1 MNTKG
6 RKRARRNAQL
16 ATVTSSVQQTWFGD
30 DVSYAQYRDNVER
43 MQKANQSDF
52 KLGSWDE
59 DDDQEDGTA
68 DENFAGDYGYMLTK
82 HGNVAV
88 LQVYGELVPKE
99 SWYNRYFGMISYEE
113 IRNAAITAASSGSVA
128 GLLIDY
134 DTGGGAVTGIGELSD
149 FLREFDNNV
158 MPVYSY
164 TGANMLSAGYWLG
177 CVGRKV
183 FCSSMALSGSIG
195 VITAHFSYARAMK
208 EQGIDVTM
216 FRQGEFKALGSPY
229 ETLDAKAKADIESR
243 MRKFYDMF
251 LGHVSPQR
259 GIPIP
264 TLLETAA
271 EGRVFMGDD
280 AVKVGLVD
288 KVISFDKAVAFV
300 ANAVK
305 DTQLGSS
312 LLSPTTMAGM
322 TDMKRTLNAAGLAA
336 VASGVAA
343 EVALADPKLS
353 EEVIDTPTETDPT
366 KVDAKVDADGKPIVE
381 AKVDADGK
389 PIVETPAPAASDK
402 PAVVETDTKAD
413 TSMLDR
419 LVLLSAQLA
428 TAQAELATLKTADAT
443 KDAQFKALVK
453 IAADSTNRMEVPLAR
468 TPTNLK
474 EASAE
479 LVLST
484 YHSVISAFNSQFKV
498 GGVAEVPSSDDL
510 KVDAPAMAY
519 IPDAS
524 LASL

>member
-6 RKRARRNAQL
+6 RKKARRNAQL

-30 DVSYAQYRDNVER
+30 DVSYAQYRDNVVR
-43 MQKANQSDF
+43 MQSANQADF
-52 KLGSWDE
+52 KMGSWD
-59 DDDQEDGTA
+59 DDSDQEDGTA

-113 IRNAAITAASSGSVA
+113 IRNAAITAAASGSVA

-305 DTQLGSS
+305 DVQLGSS
-312 LLSPTTMAGM
+312 LLTPTTMAGM

-336 VASGVAA
+336 VASGVAMEA
-343 EVALADPKLS
+343 ALVDPKLS
-353 EEVIDTPTETDPT
+353 EAVTDKPAETDP
-366 KVDAKVDADGKPIVE
+366 KVDAKVDADGKPIE
-381 AKVDADGK
+381 EPKVDADGK
-389 PIVETPAPAASDK
+389 PL
-402 PAVVETDTKAD
+402 VVELAAPEKPVVAEAPVDA
-413 TSMLDR
+413 SMLDR
-419 LVLLSAQLA
+419 LLKLSGDLA

-443 KDAQFKALVK
+443 KDAQFKALTK
-453 IAADSTNRMEVPLAR
+453 IAIDSVNRMEVPLAR

-474 EASAE
+474 DASAE

-510 KVDAPAMAY
+510 KVDAKAPAY

-524 LASL
+524 LATL

>member
-1 MNTKG
+1 MNTKAK
-6 RKRARRNAQL
+6 KRARRNAQL

-30 DVSYAQYRDNVER
+30 DVSYAQYRANVER
-43 MQKANQSDF
+43 MQSANQSDF
-52 KLGSWDE
+52 KMGSWDE
-59 DDDQEDGTA
+59 DCDQEDGTA

-113 IRNAAITAASSGSVA
+113 IRNAAITAAASGSVA
-128 GLLIDY
+128 GLLMDF

-177 CVGRKV
+177 CMGRKV
-183 FCSSMALSGSIG
+183 FSSTMALSGSIG

-336 VASGVAA
+336 VASGVTMEAA
-343 EVALADPKLS
+343 LVDPKLS
-353 EEVIDTPTETDPT
+353 DVVTDKPAVTDPEVT
-366 KVDAKVDADGKPIVE
+366 AKVDADGKPIVE
-381 AKVDADGK
+381 PEVKLDADGK
-389 PIVETPAPAASDK
+389 PIAAP
-402 PAVVETDTKAD
+402 VVTDTPVVAEPEAKVDA
-413 TSMLDR
+413 SMLDR
-419 LVLLSAQLA
+419 LLKLSGELA

-443 KDAQFKALVK
+443 KDAQFKALTK
-453 IAADSTNRMEVPLAR
+453 IAIDSVNRMEVPLAR

-474 EASAE
+474 DASAE

-510 KVDAPAMAY
+510 KTDAKPQAY
-519 IPDAS
+519 IPDPSMAS
-524 LASL
+524 L

>member
-6 RKRARRNAQL
+6 RKKARRNAQL
-16 ATVTSSVQQTWFGD
+16 ATITSSVQQTWFGD
-30 DVSYAQYRDNVER
+30 DVSYAQYRDNLAR
-43 MQKANQSDF
+43 MQSANQSDF
-52 KLGSWDE
+52 KLGSWD
-59 DDDQEDGTA
+59 DGTDNQEDGVSEE
-68 DENFAGDYGYMLTK
+68 DFAGDYGYMLTK

-99 SWYNRYFGMISYEE
+99 SWYNRYYGMISYEE
-113 IRNAAITAASSGSVA
+113 IRNAAITAASSGLVS

-288 KVISFDKAVAFV
+288 QVISFDKAVAFV

-305 DTQLGSS
+305 DVQLGSS
-312 LLSPTTMAGM
+312 LLTPTTMAGM

-336 VASGVAA
+336 VASGVAMEA
-343 EVALADPKLS
+343 ALVDPKLS
-353 EEVIDTPTETDPT
+353 EAVADKPDETDP
-366 KVDAKVDADGKPIVE
+366 KADAKVDADGKPIEE

-389 PIVETPAPAASDK
+389 PIVAELSAPEK
-402 PAVVETDTKAD
+402 PATPEVPVDA
-413 TSMLDR
+413 SMLDR
-419 LVLLSAQLA
+419 LLKLSGELA
-428 TAQAELATLKTADAT
+428 TAQAELSALKTADAT
-443 KDAQFKALVK
+443 KDAQFKALTK
-453 IAADSTNRMEVPLAR
+453 IAIDSVNRMEVPLAR

-474 EASAE
+474 DASAE

-510 KVDAPAMAY
+510 KVDAKAPAY
-519 IPDAS
+519 IPSAS
-524 LASL
+524 LATL